1 MAASSQLASK
11 TASPTAGEKLPAT
24 VIQVRG
30 VPLRVADQALHAVRF
45 GYCPVSSTGYRSHYC
60 QPLPSPTALEE
71 IAKEAD
77 KQRASAL
84 RRLREAKAGSPK
96 GRTPDQRFSDFIMLE
111 GAISAAVN
119 QAYLAPPS
127 DQDKLLREIATT
139 TEALALFI
147 VMGHA
152 KPLDPGSHWTPEFLV
167 ERAQAYHR
175 LCALTCRLLARLCQ
189 RGRAIDI
196 AAWGAFV
203 DALPRGPGFSML
215 PPTVLL
221 KLLGRDGSEKA
232 GTSSDAVEVCGASA
246 PQAVEDIDEQHC
258 EPDSRVAPAELVAA
272 NAAPVWTVDKRG
284 QLSMF

>member
-11 TASPTAGEKLPAT
+11 TAAHTAGEKLPAT
-24 VIQVRG
+24 IIQVRG

-60 QPLPSPTALEE
+60 LPLPSPTALEE
-71 IAKEAD
+71 IAQEAD

-96 GRTPDQRFSDFIMLE
+96 GRTPDQRFSNFIMLE

-139 TEALALFI
+139 TEALAPFM
-147 VMGHA
+147 VM
-152 KPLDPGSHWTPEFLV
+152 V

-221 KLLGRDGSEKA
+221 KLLGRDGFEKA
-232 GTSSDAVEVCGASA
+232 GTCGDAVEVCGASA
-246 PQAVEDIDEQHC
+246 PQAVDDIDEQHC
-258 EPDSRVAPAELVAA
+258 EPEPRVAPAELVTA